1 MNLPEI
7 YDSSRITTS
16 SLPKYEGFVG
26 KYIKRP
32 WNAIKSGVG
41 KAGKWIANNKN
52 TILATAGGATQAFG
66 AITGNPVAYAAGAG
80 LRGVAD
86 AIQGGEVK
94 KALEKAIA
102 ERQPNSYGNVAY
114 SDFPR
119 IHYSRKPASYKISQP
134 TLMNDDENE
143 IRKPKNH
150 KKKYNGKKK
159 QNK

>member
-1 MNLPEI
+1 MDIPYNVGSGR
-7 YDSSRITTS
+7 DTTS
-16 SLPKYEGFVG
+16 SLPKYDGFVG

-52 TILATAGGATQAFG
+52 TLLATAGGATQAFG
-66 AITGNPVAYAAGAG
+66 AITGNPIAYAAGAG

-86 AIQGGEVK
+86 AIQSGDVK

-102 ERQPNSYGNVAY
+102 DRQPNSYGNVAY

-119 IHYSRKPASYKISQP
+119 IHYSKKPASYKISQP
-134 TLMNDDENE
+134 TLTNDGGNE
-143 IRKPKNH
+143 IRKPKKH